1 MLTISREQQK
11 PLVDRAIRQLKSMN
25 AKIAGMVF
33 NKAQTADFKRSVG
46 ASSLRSIPRNPETS
60 AMVKMGMTRQLGI
73 RIAGGLSS
81 NIYAPERRCELSGR
95 SWMKPANSVAES
107 PALPGEGEFR
117 SGAWRGSMK
126 PWERGSVGCTCELA
140 TNVRRGNSQG
150 SLEVKIMMVEHAN
163 GESGAVGM
171 NTEDASPRRK
181 GYVAVKMAAEWV
193 AAVALLVILA
203 PVIALLAALVKASS
217 PGPAFYSQVRQG
229 LNGRPYRIFKLRSMT
244 HNCEAKTGAVWSAGA
259 NDARVTPVGRLLRD
273 THLDELPQL
282 WNVVRGD
289 MCLVGPRPE
298 RPEIASKLERALPE
312 YSRRLLIKPG
322 VTGLA
327 QVQLPPDTD
336 LESVRR
342 KLAYDLHYVREV
354 SFVMDMRI
362 LFATFFGFTASAIN
376 AVARS
381 LVHGE
386 KSSVESRDF
395 GGLKLT
401 GNDWR
406 VGAA

>member
-1 MLTISREQQK
+1 
-11 PLVDRAIRQLKSMN
+11 
-25 AKIAGMVF
+25 
-33 NKAQTADFKRSVG
+33 
-46 ASSLRSIPRNPETS
+46 
-60 AMVKMGMTRQLGI
+60 
-73 RIAGGLSS
+73 
-81 NIYAPERRCELSGR
+81 
-95 SWMKPANSVAES
+95 
-107 PALPGEGEFR
+107 
-117 SGAWRGSMK
+117 
-126 PWERGSVGCTCELA
+126 
-140 TNVRRGNSQG
+140 
-150 SLEVKIMMVEHAN
+150 MMVEHAN

-181 GYVAVKMAAEWV
+181 GYVAVKTAAEWV